1 MRGET
6 GDAGRRPPVSVI
18 MANRNNARSLDMFF
32 ERLERNTAYP
42 DFEIVVVD
50 DESSDTSLQILRRW
64 RDAGRFRSFTLLEQ
78 PHGGVMRALNAAL
91 DAAGG
96 EVIAAMD
103 GDATVET
110 PGWLDAMVD
119 LQQSDPRV
127 GVVTGAIELEDGRI
141 QGYGMNVVGP
151 LGAHGRGTVPTE
163 PAGRRTAHE
172 LTANPG
178 VDEVRD
184 LMAPAEVDAPLGP
197 CMLYA
202 RELAR
207 EIGGYDVGYS
217 PVWFDDVDFGV
228 AARRIGLKN
237 FFLPLRVIHWIGAR
251 HSRGEATRGHM
262 LAVRARGAAGRLL
275 PPTAKRALW
284 RAARRDA
291 IPPERRERLAHHYD
305 YWRGKWGWDF
315 VNPDL
320 DELRR
325 RWGDTEICWAYD
337 EARRAAG
344 TEVLAHYERVRA
356 AGVRAG

>member
-1 MRGET
+1 VET
-6 GDAGRRPPVSVI
+6 VDTGRRPPVSVI

-42 DFEIVVVD
+42 DLEIVVVD
-50 DESSDTSLQILRRW
+50 DESSDASVQILRRW
-64 RDAGRFRSFTLLEQ
+64 RESGRFRSFTLLEQ

-163 PAGRRTAHE
+163 PAGRRSAHE
-172 LTANPG
+172 LTANPR
-178 VDEVRD
+178 VAEVRD

-237 FFLPLRVIHWIGAR
+237 FFLPLRVVHWIGAR
-251 HSRGEATRGHM
+251 YSRGEASRSHRA
-262 LAVRARGAAGRLL
+262 AVRARGAAGRLL
-275 PPTAKRALW
+275 PAGAKRALW
-284 RAARRDA
+284 RAAGRDA
-291 IPPERRERLAHHYD
+291 IPPERWQRLRHHYD

-320 DELRR
+320 DEVRR
-325 RWGDTEICWAYD
+325 RWGGTEICWAFD
-337 EARRAAG
+337 DARRAAG
-344 TEVLAHYERVRA
+344 RDVLAHYERLRGP
-356 AGVRAG
+356 GVRAG